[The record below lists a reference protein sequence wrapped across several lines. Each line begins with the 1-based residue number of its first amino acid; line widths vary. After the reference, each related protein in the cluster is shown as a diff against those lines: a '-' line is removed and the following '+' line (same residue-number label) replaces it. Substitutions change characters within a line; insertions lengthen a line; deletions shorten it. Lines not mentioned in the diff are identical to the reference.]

1 MSASNALLRAIHARL
16 SGDAVLTAMIGVDA
30 IHDRLLDRPRLPCI
44 VVADLR
50 SEDFSTAT
58 ESSEEHFLTLEAW
71 SDDQGQRAAQEIAA
85 RLRVLLHD
93 ADLTL
98 AGATLVNLQHRATRA
113 RREPKMRRHVAE
125 MRFRAVTE

>member
-1 MSASNALLRAIHARL
+1 MSAANALLRAIHARL
-16 SGDAVLTAMIGVDA
+16 SGDAALTAMIGADA

-44 VVADLR
+44 VMTELR

-58 ESSEEHFLTLEAW
+58 EPGEEHFLTLEAW
-71 SDDQGQRAAQEIAA
+71 SDEQGQRTAQEIAA
-85 RLRVLLHD
+85 RLRSLLHD
-93 ADLTL
+93 ADLAL

-125 MRFRAVTE
+125 LRFRAVTE